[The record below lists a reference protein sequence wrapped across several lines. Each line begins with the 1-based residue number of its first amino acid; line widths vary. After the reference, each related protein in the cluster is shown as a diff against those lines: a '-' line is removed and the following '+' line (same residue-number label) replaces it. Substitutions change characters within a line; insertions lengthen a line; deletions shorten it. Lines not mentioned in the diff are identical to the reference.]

1 MKKLLI
7 VCLFCSLGAMV
18 FGQDKSVSGDWE
30 GRFAGK
36 LRLIF
41 HFTSNSGGKL
51 TGKFDSP
58 DQGAMGLAF
67 TGTATGDSII
77 VALEM
82 PKASFRGQLIN
93 DSTILGSWYQGA
105 ATMPLA
111 LKKGSS
117 YKVNRPQT
125 PVPPFS
131 YNSEDIEYDNADGS
145 VHFGATFTYPRSGGP
160 FATAI
165 LITGSGIQDRDETIL
180 GHKPFAVIADHLT
193 KNGYAVLR
201 IDDRGA
207 GKTRG
212 SLVKAT
218 SADFA
223 KDVEAA
229 LAYLKTRKETD
240 KSKTGLIGHS
250 EGGLIAVMVAAA
262 NPEAI
267 QFVITLAGPGEKG
280 SKLMS
285 DQNEAVWLKHGATV
299 VAAAAYRDLFSH
311 IASAVTPESDSAS
324 LYLKAWAYY
333 GEWKKKQDP
342 NTLLLLSLYDEQQ
355 SAQLL
360 QRLVQAMTTEWMK
373 YFLLS
378 DPVPYIKQLRCKF
391 LALNGSEDIQVVPRT
406 NLPAMQAAIA
416 ESGIKVSEVKEL
428 KGLNHL
434 FQHCTTCTPQEYGQ
448 LEESFAPEALDT
460 MTNWLNTYI
469 KK

>member
-1 MKKLLI
+1 MKKLLT
-7 VCLFCSLGAMV
+7 VCLFCSLGSLV
-18 FGQDKSVSGDWE
+18 FSQEKVSGDWE

-41 HFTSNSGGKL
+41 HFTSNNGGKL
-51 TGKFDSP
+51 AGKFDSP
-58 DQGAMGLAF
+58 DQGAMGLPF
-67 TGTATGDSII
+67 TGVTAGDSII
-77 VALEM
+77 VELEM
-82 PKASFRGQLIN
+82 PKASYRGQLIN
-93 DSTILGSWYQGA
+93 DSTILGTWYQGA
-105 ATMPLA
+105 AIMPLA

-117 YKVNRPQT
+117 YKLNRPQT
-125 PVPPFS
+125 PVAPFS
-131 YNSEDIEYDNADGS
+131 YNSEDIEYDNADAS
-145 VHFGATFTYPRSGGP
+145 VHFGATFTYPKTGGP

-165 LITGSGIQDRDETIL
+165 LITGSGTQDRDETIM

-212 SLVKAT
+212 PLNKVT

-223 KDVEAA
+223 KDIEAA
-229 LAYLKTRKETD
+229 LAYLKTRKESD
-240 KSKTGLIGHS
+240 KQKTGLIGHS
-250 EGGLIAVMVAAA
+250 EGGMIAVMTAVA
-262 NPEAI
+262 NPDAI
-267 QFVITLAGPGEKG
+267 QFIIMLAGPGEKG

-285 DQNEAVWLKHGATV
+285 DQNEAIWLKHGATV
-299 VAAAAYRDLFSH
+299 VAAAAYRDLFSY
-311 IASAVTPESDSAS
+311 IASGITMQSDSAS
-324 LYLKAWAYY
+324 TYQKAWAYY

-342 NTLLLLSLYDEQQ
+342 NTLLLLSLYDAHQ

-360 QRLVQAMTTEWMK
+360 QQLSQAMVGDWMK

-391 LALNGSEDIQVVPRT
+391 LALNGSEDIQVLART
-406 NLPAMQAAIA
+406 NLPAIQAAIA

-434 FQHCTTCTPQEYGQ
+434 FQHCKTCLPQEYGQ
-448 LEESFAPEALDT
+448 LEETFAPEALDT
-460 MTNWLNTYI
+460 ITNWLNTSI